1 MTRSYQRSL
10 SDLMHAHA
18 ERRFLPYK
26 KEDIFNLI
34 ADVAK
39 YPEFL
44 PWCLAARV
52 RGESAESFEA
62 DLVIGFKMVRETF
75 TSRVDLDP
83 HKRIDVTYTKGP
95 MRHLNNRWLIE
106 DTDGGCIV
114 DFDVSFEFRSVIL
127 QRLIGALFGEAVR
140 RMVSA
145 FEARASEK
153 CERSSDQPART
164 I

>member
-1 MTRSYQRSL
+1 
-10 SDLMHAHA
+10 MHAHA

-75 TSRVDLDP
+75 TSRV
-83 HKRIDVTYTKGP
+83 
-95 MRHLNNRWLIE
+95 
-106 DTDGGCIV
+106 
-114 DFDVSFEFRSVIL
+114 
-127 QRLIGALFGEAVR
+127 
-140 RMVSA
+140 
-145 FEARASEK
+145 
-153 CERSSDQPART
+153 
-164 I
+164 

>member
-1 MTRSYQRSL
+1 MPS
-10 SDLMHAHA
+10 HA

-26 KEDIFNLI
+26 RDDIYELI
-34 ADVAK
+34 ANVAA

-52 RGESAESFEA
+52 RPIDATSFEA
-62 DLVIGFKMVRETF
+62 DLVIGFKMIRETF
-75 TSRVDLDP
+75 TSRVDLAPPD
-83 HKRIDVTYTKGP
+83 RLDVTYTKGP
-95 MRHLNNRWLIE
+95 MRHLDNRWLLE
-106 DTDGGCIV
+106 EADGGCII

-145 FEARASEK
+145 FEARARAV
-153 CERSSDQPART
+153 CVPVSDKPAT
-164 I
+164 VLA